1 LSIARFLLLS
11 ATAPLKM
18 PPAIPS
24 TRIVAMKAK
33 IVTPARTRTI
43 EINRVESFDGTVSS
57 PVRELVTTA
66 R

>member
-1 LSIARFLLLS
+1 VKI
-11 ATAPLKM
+11 

-33 IVTPARTRTI
+33 IVSPARTRKI
-43 EINRVESFDGTVSS
+43 VVRRVESFDGTVSS
-57 PVRELVTTA
+57 PVSELVTTE